1 MSTVTQAIAQRDSER
16 RTSPAAALA
25 IRPGQDM
32 WDPKQE
38 AALTQLGIKG
48 ATRADL
54 AVFLHYCQ
62 KTGLDPFSRQIYMIE
77 RAGKQTIQ
85 VGIDGF
91 RVIRDRAARRDHVT
105 VEYRPTI
112 WYDHDG
118 AEHTVWLTPDPP
130 AACRVDILKD
140 GALYPGVARTAAY
153 MQTSKTGDPAA
164 QWRTQPDHM
173 IEKVAEAFALRRA
186 FPHDLGGLYTDDEM
200 PAPPPPAAPRRP
212 RPARSAAPPA
222 EPAESFETAR
232 PPQDVHLPPI
242 PEDGVKAT
250 PDQIKHM
257 HALFGDAGWGKD
269 KRIAR
274 LAAVSA
280 LIGTVIGSFND
291 LTRDMADTAI
301 GYLEALHK
309 RTPDPHAYADALEAI
324 AAGK

>member
-112 WYDHDG
+112 WYDNDG

-186 FPHDLGGLYTDDEM
+186 FPHDLGGLYIDDEM

-212 RPARSAAPPA
+212 GRQIGRAAGRTRRVVRNRPAAARRPPA
-222 EPAESFETAR
+222 PHAR
-232 PPQDVHLPPI
+232 RRRQSHHPPTRTTCTHCS
-242 PEDGVKAT
+242 AT
-250 PDQIKHM
+250 P
-257 HALFGDAGWGKD
+257 AGAK
-269 KRIAR
+269 KN
-274 LAAVSA
+274 AA
-280 LIGTVIGSFND
+280 TGSPPPA
-291 LTRDMADTAI
+291 TS
-301 GYLEALHK
+301 
-309 RTPDPHAYADALEAI
+309 
-324 AAGK
+324 